1 MHHHSQEEPAKHITD
16 STWNQHIIAL
26 RKTQIIYARGVFSFS
41 VIVCFALTYAFCDS
55 YQKI

>member
-16 STWNQHIIAL
+16 FTWNQRINEL
-26 RKTQIIYARGVFSFS
+26 RKIQIIYARGVFSFY
-41 VIVCFALTYAFCDS
+41 VIVWFSLTYAFCDS